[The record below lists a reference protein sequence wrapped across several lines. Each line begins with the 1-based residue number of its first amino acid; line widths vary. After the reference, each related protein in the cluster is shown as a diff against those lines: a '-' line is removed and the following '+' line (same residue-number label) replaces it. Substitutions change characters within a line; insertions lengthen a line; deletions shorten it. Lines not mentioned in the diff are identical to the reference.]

1 MQRYILSYC
10 PYSNLMS
17 PKSSSRFAPSFV
29 AAVVLFAL
37 IVPAAHGAIR
47 AVGKHKGD
55 YLPAHN
61 FKIEIDGVIA
71 GGFKEISGLESEVEV
86 IEFQGEDRLMH
97 KRPGKTN
104 YGNIVLKRGVTDGG
118 DDIRQWY
125 KKVLAGTTD
134 RKSGSIIY
142 LDRAGQEVLR
152 YNFFEAWPC
161 KWKLPALADNGS
173 PAIEEIEICV
183 EKIERE

>member
-1 MQRYILSYC
+1 MTLT
-10 PYSNLMS
+10 
-17 PKSSSRFAPSFV
+17 SRFARPLA
-29 AAVVLFAL
+29 AAVVLVAL

-47 AVGKHKGD
+47 SVGKHKGD

-61 FKIEIDGVIA
+61 FKLEIDGIIA
-71 GGFKEISGLESEVEV
+71 GGFKEVSGLESEVEV
-86 IEFQGEDRLMH
+86 IEFRNGDDPITH
-97 KRPGKTN
+97 KRPGRVK
-104 YGNIVLKRGVTDGG
+104 YGNIVLKRGVMDES
-118 DDIRQWY
+118 DEIRQWY

-161 KWKLPALADNGS
+161 RWHLPEIDGIGNDVAT
-173 PAIEEIEICV
+173 EEIEICV
-183 EKIERE
+183 ERVERA

>member
-1 MQRYILSYC
+1 MTF
-10 PYSNLMS
+10 P
-17 PKSSSRFAPSFV
+17 SRFALPLVS
-29 AAVVLFAL
+29 VVSLLAL
-37 IVPAAHGAIR
+37 LAPAAHGAIR

-61 FKIEIDGVIA
+61 FKLEIDGVIQ
-71 GGFKEISGLESEVEV
+71 GGFKSVGGLESETEVVEFTNSGDPIV
-86 IEFQGEDRLMH
+86 H
-97 KRPGKTN
+97 KRPGAVK

-118 DDIRQWY
+118 DDIREWY

-134 RKSGSIIY
+134 RKSGSVIY

-161 KWKLPALADNGS
+161 KWSMPELDSSKNEG
-173 PAIEEIEICV
+173 AIEAIEICV
-183 EKIERE
+183 ERIERK

>member
-1 MQRYILSYC
+1 MIR
-10 PYSNLMS
+10 
-17 PKSSSRFAPSFV
+17 SSRLALPIV
-29 AAVVLFAL
+29 AACAVFAL
-37 IVPAAHGAIR
+37 VVPAAHGAIR

-61 FKIEIDGVIA
+61 FKLEIDGVIQ
-71 GGFKEISGLESEVEV
+71 GGFKSVGGLESETEVVEFRDGDDP
-86 IEFQGEDRLMH
+86 ITH
-97 KRPGKTN
+97 KRAGKVK

-118 DDIRQWY
+118 DELREWY

-161 KWKLPALADNGS
+161 SWSLPELDNTENKA
-173 PAIEEIEICV
+173 AIEKIEICV
-183 EKIERE
+183 EKVERA